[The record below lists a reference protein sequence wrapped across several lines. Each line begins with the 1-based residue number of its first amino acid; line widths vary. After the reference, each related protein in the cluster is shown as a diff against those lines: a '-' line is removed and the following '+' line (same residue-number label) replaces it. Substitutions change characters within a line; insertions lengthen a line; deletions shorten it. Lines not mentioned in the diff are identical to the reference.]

1 MEIRSS
7 IEKFHLLWCSQLA
20 AKVDRKLWCLKGGC
34 NLRFFFN
41 SIRYSEDI
49 DLDVVTVQPQTL
61 KRNVDKILNSKDFQ
75 TLLISRGLE
84 LVDWSAPKQT
94 DTTQRWKAAIGING
108 LSTPIPTKIEFSRRT
123 PDISNSA
130 VEFVNS
136 QITQYHKLQPLLI
149 QHYNPAK
156 ATKQKIQALKGRVE
170 TQARD
175 IIDLKFLKDSF
186 PESQQ
191 LVLSAQDK
199 ELCGDVLMSIGYDD
213 FMSQVW
219 PYLMTEYQDYY
230 QIPKVWDQIQEDVL
244 LFIQNLPEK
253 E

>member
-1 MEIRSS
+1 M
-7 IEKFHLLWCSQLA
+7 
-20 AKVDRKLWCLKGGC
+20 
-34 NLRFFFN
+34 
-41 SIRYSEDI
+41 
-49 DLDVVTVQPQTL
+49 
-61 KRNVDKILNSKDFQ
+61 
-75 TLLISRGLE
+75 
-84 LVDWSAPKQT
+84 
-94 DTTQRWKAAIGING
+94 
-108 LSTPIPTKIEFSRRT
+108 
-123 PDISNSA
+123 
-130 VEFVNS
+130 EFVNS